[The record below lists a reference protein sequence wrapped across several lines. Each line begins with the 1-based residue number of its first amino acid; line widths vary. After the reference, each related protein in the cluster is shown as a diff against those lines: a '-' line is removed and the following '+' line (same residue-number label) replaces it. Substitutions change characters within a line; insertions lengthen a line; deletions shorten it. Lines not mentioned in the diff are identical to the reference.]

1 MGVEPSGVTLL
12 ILQASLFM
20 QVYKLHYKYV
30 IVYTQVYIG
39 GLNISKGVQI
49 FQKILYWVVQK

>member
-39 GLNISKGVQI
+39 ELNISKGVQI
-49 FQKILYWVVQK
+49 F